1 MREDRHPG
9 NRGQCPFYV
18 DAIDPLTAD
27 ASICQCVACATRG
40 DACLQ
45 ARRDDFRQL
54 AYLTILEETP
64 KYDPAHPSQASFIT
78 FIKSRVCST
87 LWSQRRK
94 ELKYLT
100 FPLVEAQGS
109 HNALDATPTG
119 LNSLTAALYNAACD
133 AESMED
139 SVIEEIHVQQ
149 FRERLPVMLKR
160 LSDQERKA
168 VRLKYF
174 HDYTGA
180 RIAEALGVSKGRVS
194 QLMKTALSKLKNVY
208 LRQQDSMPI

>member
-1 MREDRHPG
+1 MRADRHPG

-18 DAIDPLTAD
+18 DALDPLTAD
-27 ASICQCVACATRG
+27 ASIRQCVACATRG

-64 KYDPAHPSQASFIT
+64 NYDPAHPSQASFIT

-87 LWSQRRK
+87 LWSQRRQ

-100 FPLVEAQGS
+100 FPLVEVE
-109 HNALDATPTG
+109 DADAPTS
-119 LNSLTAALYNAACD
+119 LNSLTAALYNAAT
-133 AESMED
+133 ASESMED

-208 LRQQDSMPI
+208 LRQQDRMPI

>member
-1 MREDRHPG
+1 MQECRHPK
-9 NRGQCPFYV
+9 NRGQCPFYI
-18 DAIDPLTAD
+18 DAEDVLTAE
-27 ASICQCVACATRG
+27 ASIRQCVSCATRG
-40 DACLQ
+40 DACLE

-54 AYLTILEETP
+54 AYLTILEEMP

-78 FIKSRVCST
+78 FIKSRVCYK
-87 LWSQRRK
+87 LWSQRRQ

-100 FPLVEAQGS
+100 FPLEEVSVS
-109 HNALDATPTG
+109 HSHTDAPAG

-139 SVIEEIHVQQ
+139 SVIDEIHIQQ
-149 FRERLPVMLKR
+149 FQERLPVMLKR

-174 HDYTGA
+174 HDYTGSQ
-180 RIAEALGVSKGRVS
+180 IAETLGVSKGRVS
-194 QLMKTALSKLKNVY
+194 QLMKTALEKLKNAY
-208 LRQQDSMPI
+208 QHQQDVICV

>member
-18 DAIDPLTAD
+18 DALDPLTAD
-27 ASICQCVACATRG
+27 ASICQCVGCATRG

-64 KYDPAHPSQASFIT
+64 NYDPAHPSQASFIT
-78 FIKSRVCST
+78 FIKSRVCSA

-100 FPLVEAQGS
+100 FPLVEVE
-109 HNALDATPTG
+109 DADAPTS
-119 LNSLTAALYNAACD
+119 LNSLTAALYNAATES
-133 AESMED
+133 ESMED

-208 LRQQDSMPI
+208 LRQQDRMPI

>member
-18 DAIDPLTAD
+18 DALNPLTAD
-27 ASICQCVACATRG
+27 ASIYQCVACATQG

-54 AYLTILEETP
+54 AYLTILEEIP
-64 KYDPAHPSQASFIT
+64 NYDPAHPSQASFIT

-87 LWSQRRK
+87 LWSQRRQ

-100 FPLVEAQGS
+100 FPLVEVEAS
-109 HNALDATPTG
+109 NTLDDVPIG
-119 LNSLTAALYNAACD
+119 LNSLTAALYNAACET
-133 AESMED
+133 ESMED
-139 SVIEEIHVQQ
+139 EVIEEIHVQQ
-149 FRERLPVMLKR
+149 FRERLPLMLKR

-174 HDYTGA
+174 HDYTGV

-194 QLMKTALSKLKNVY
+194 QITKTALSKLKNAY
-208 LRQQDSMPI
+208 ERQQDRMPV

>member
-1 MREDRHPG
+1 MREDCHPG

-64 KYDPAHPSQASFIT
+64 RYDPEHPSRASFIT
-78 FIKSRVCST
+78 FIKSRVCSA

-100 FPLVEAQGS
+100 FPLVEVE
-109 HNALDATPTG
+109 DADTPTG
-119 LNSLTAALYNAACD
+119 LNSLTAALYNAACET
-133 AESMED
+133 ESMENE
-139 SVIEEIHVQQ
+139 VIEEIHVQQ

>member
-18 DAIDPLTAD
+18 DALDPLTAD
-27 ASICQCVACATRG
+27 ASIYQCVACATRG

-64 KYDPAHPSQASFIT
+64 NYDPSHPRQASFIT

-100 FPLVEAQGS
+100 FPLVEVE
-109 HNALDATPTG
+109 DTDTPTG
-119 LNSLTAALYNAACD
+119 LNSLTAALYNAACET
-133 AESMED
+133 ESMENE
-139 SVIEEIHVQQ
+139 VIEEIHVQQ
-149 FRERLPVMLKR
+149 FRERLPLMLKR

-180 RIAEALGVSKGRVS
+180 RIADALGVSKGRVS
-194 QLMKTALSKLKNVY
+194 QLMKTALAKLKNAY
-208 LRQQDSMPI
+208 LRQQDSMPV

>member
-18 DAIDPLTAD
+18 DALDPLTAD

-78 FIKSRVCST
+78 FIKSRVCSA

-100 FPLVEAQGS
+100 FPLVEVE
-109 HNALDATPTG
+109 DADAPTS
-119 LNSLTAALYNAACD
+119 LNSLTSALYNAATES
-133 AESMED
+133 ESMED

-208 LRQQDSMPI
+208 LRQQDRMPI

>member
-27 ASICQCVACATRG
+27 ASIYQCVACATRG

-64 KYDPAHPSQASFIT
+64 RYDPAHPSRASFIT
-78 FIKSRVCST
+78 FIKSRVCSA

-100 FPLVEAQGS
+100 FPLVEVQ
-109 HNALDATPTG
+109 DADTPTG
-119 LNSLTAALYNAACD
+119 LNSLTAALYNAACET
-133 AESMED
+133 ESMED
-139 SVIEEIHVQQ
+139 LVIEEIHVQQ

-174 HDYTGA
+174 HDYTGT
-180 RIAEALGVSKGRVS
+180 RIADALGVSKGRVS

-208 LRQQDSMPI
+208 LRQQDSMLI

>member
-18 DAIDPLTAD
+18 DALDPLTAD
-27 ASICQCVACATRG
+27 ASIYQCVACATQG

-54 AYLTILEETP
+54 AYLTILEEIP
-64 KYDPAHPSQASFIT
+64 NYDPAHPSQASFIT

-100 FPLVEAQGS
+100 FPLVEVQAS
-109 HNALDATPTG
+109 NTLDDAPTG
-119 LNSLTAALYNAACD
+119 LNSLTAALYNTACET
-133 AESMED
+133 ESMED
-139 SVIEEIHVQQ
+139 EVIEEIHVQQ
-149 FRERLPVMLKR
+149 FREQLPLMLKQ
-160 LSDQERKA
+160 LNDQERKA

-180 RIAEALGVSKGRVS
+180 RIAKALGVSKGRVS
-194 QLMKTALSKLKNVY
+194 QIIKTALSKLKNAY
-208 LRQQDSMPI
+208 LRQQDRMPI

>member
-27 ASICQCVACATRG
+27 ASIYQCVGCATRG

-64 KYDPAHPSQASFIT
+64 NYDPAHPSQASFIT

-100 FPLVEAQGS
+100 FPLVEVQAS
-109 HNALDATPTG
+109 NTLNDAPTG
-119 LNSLTAALYNAACD
+119 LNSLTAALYNAAT
-133 AESMED
+133 ASESMED

-149 FRERLPVMLKR
+149 FRERLPVMLKH

-174 HDYTGA
+174 HDYTGV
-180 RIAEALGVSKGRVS
+180 RIAKALGVSKGRVS

-208 LRQQDSMPI
+208 LRQQDGMPI

>member
-18 DAIDPLTAD
+18 DALDPLTAD
-27 ASICQCVACATRG
+27 ASIYQCVACATQG

-54 AYLTILEETP
+54 AYLTILEEIP
-64 KYDPAHPSQASFIT
+64 NYDPAHPSQASFIT

-87 LWSQRRK
+87 LWSQRRQ

-100 FPLVEAQGS
+100 FPLVEVE
-109 HNALDATPTG
+109 NANTLDDMPTG
-119 LNSLTAALYNAACD
+119 LNSLTAALYNAAYD

-149 FRERLPVMLKR
+149 FRERLPLMLKR
-160 LSDQERKA
+160 LSDQERKV

-174 HDYTGA
+174 HDYTGV

-194 QLMKTALSKLKNVY
+194 QIIKTALSKLKNAY
-208 LRQQDSMPI
+208 ERQQDSTPA

>member
-9 NRGQCPFYV
+9 NRGQCPFYL
-18 DAIDPLTAD
+18 DALDPLTAD

-64 KYDPAHPSQASFIT
+64 NYDPAHPSQASFIT

-100 FPLVEAQGS
+100 FPLVEAQAS
-109 HNALDATPTG
+109 NTLDDASTG
-119 LNSLTAALYNAACD
+119 LNSLTAALYNAAT
-133 AESMED
+133 ASESMED

-208 LRQQDSMPI
+208 LRQQDRMPI

>member
-9 NRGQCPFYV
+9 NRGQCPFYL
-18 DAIDPLTAD
+18 DALDPLTAD

-64 KYDPAHPSQASFIT
+64 NYDPAHPSQASFIT

-87 LWSQRRK
+87 LWSQRRQ

-100 FPLVEAQGS
+100 FPLVEVE
-109 HNALDATPTG
+109 DADAPTS
-119 LNSLTAALYNAACD
+119 LNSLTAALYNAAT
-133 AESMED
+133 ASESMED
-139 SVIEEIHVQQ
+139 SVIKEIHVQQ

-208 LRQQDSMPI
+208 LRQQDRMPI